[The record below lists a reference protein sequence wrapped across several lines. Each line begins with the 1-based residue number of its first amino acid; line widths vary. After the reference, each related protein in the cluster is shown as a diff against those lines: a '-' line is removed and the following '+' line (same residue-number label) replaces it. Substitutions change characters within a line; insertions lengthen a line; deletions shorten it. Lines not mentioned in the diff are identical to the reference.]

1 MLTRR
6 EFLKDAAFC
15 GAAGLAFPHL
25 SCRSSEAI
33 YDIVIRNGT
42 VYNGTAAAP
51 FVADVGIVGDR
62 IVAVGHLAASGQA
75 TISARNCI
83 VAPGFIDVH
92 EHSDYLFQSLGD
104 DREDARGNRC
114 WMSNEAGLLQGVTTV
129 VSGNCGY
136 GFTDMDEYYAFI
148 DSLPFAPNTCY
159 LAPHGYLRQELFGI
173 DTMDLTPDQLER
185 LKTKVAQEME
195 KGALG
200 MSTGLG
206 YVPGV
211 NASKEEL
218 IALSSVI
225 KKYNGIYVSHIRNE
239 PPSDYTNANVQIM
252 AGILEAIDIGRQAGV
267 PVQISHI
274 KAYIG
279 GAPAGDDA
287 IGRAIGDA
295 RAEGI
300 DVTADQYPFT
310 ASSMNLSVLAPPA
323 FRTATGIKPQYWNDP
338 EARQAIRDAVAETFL
353 TLTTDKILITL
364 WTGKRDY
371 AYTSLQ
377 EIAAEEGKDAAEI
390 YVEMVCGENPP
401 AGIFFVIDEGALR
414 QLMAKEYV
422 FTGSDGCAVPE
433 QASYGHPRTTS
444 SFVKKLKVFAL
455 EEGVLSLQSALLS
468 MTSRPAEKFGIRQRG
483 KILPEYYADVCVFDP
498 AALEAPAT
506 YLEPSVYSK
515 GVRYVIVNG
524 VIEVANGSVTG
535 LRGGRA
541 LRRST

>member
-1 MLTRR
+1 M
-6 EFLKDAAFC
+6 
-15 GAAGLAFPHL
+15 AFPLL
-25 SCRSSEAI
+25 SCSSSDI
-33 YDIVIRNGT
+33 TYDIVIRNGT
-42 VYNGTAAAP
+42 VYNGTTAAP

-62 IVAVGHLAASGQA
+62 ITAVGNIIAPAQI
-75 TISARNCI
+75 TIDARNCV

-92 EHSDYLFQSLGD
+92 EHSDYLFQSLGA
-104 DREDARGNRC
+104 DRDDARGNLC

-136 GFTDMDEYYAFI
+136 GFTDMNEYYTFI
-148 DSLPFAPNTCY
+148 DSLPFASNTYY
-159 LAPHGYLRQELFGI
+159 LTPHGYLRQELFGI
-173 DTMDLTPDQLER
+173 DTINLTPDQLEL
-185 LKTKVAQEME
+185 LKEKVAQEME

-206 YVPGV
+206 YVPGI
-211 NASKEEL
+211 NAPKEEL
-218 IALSSVI
+218 IELCKVI
-225 KKYNGIYVSHIRNE
+225 KTYNGIYASHIRNE
-239 PPSDYTNANVQIM
+239 PPSDYANGTAEIM

-274 KAYIG
+274 KGYIG
-279 GAPAGDDA
+279 GTQDDYNA
-287 IGRAIGDA
+287 ICNAIEDA

-310 ASSMNLSVLAPPA
+310 ASSTDLSVLAPAA
-323 FRTATGIKPQYWNDP
+323 FRTSTGIKPEYWNDP
-338 EARQAIRDAVAETFL
+338 VARQAIRDAIAVTFL
-353 TLTTDKILITL
+353 TLTPDKILITA

-377 EIAAEEGKDAAEI
+377 DIAAEEGKDAADL
-390 YVEMVCGENPP
+390 YVEMVCTQHSP
-401 AGIFFVIDEGALR
+401 AGIFFVIDEEAMK

-433 QASYGHPRTTS
+433 RASYGHPRTTS
-444 SFVKKLKVFAL
+444 SFVKKLKIFAL
-455 EEGVLSLQSALLS
+455 EERVLSLQDAILS
-468 MTSRPAEKFGIRQRG
+468 MTSRPAEKFGMRGRG
-483 KILPEYYADVCVFDP
+483 KIMPDYYADVCVFSP

-506 YLEPSVYSK
+506 YQQPSLYCK
-515 GVRYVIVNG
+515 GVQYVIVNG
-524 VIEVANGSVTG
+524 VIEVANSSVTG